1 MSEQEDLELQALQ
14 RRLDDAFETTRPRR
28 GFEDE
33 LWLRIQTRRPWW
45 SRFRDSLAAFAG
57 SVRDAPA
64 VPAGVVAV
72 LVIAVIGIGI
82 LNNGI
87 KHNTFASSAPGPAN
101 LSRGG
106 GTRFQGDTAY
116 GGIPT
121 PRLNPGATAPSTP
134 ETVLVPSGPSPTP
147 SNLYFGPAN
156 LSWVGTFGGPVPD
169 APVFRYVEPSA
180 NQLHQ
185 DFGQVASGPGL
196 ALTLSPTEPMLPRPP
211 QWTIVATGGAVPNG
225 SDPVAVA
232 DTFLATHNLLPT
244 WPDEMRVQTSNG
256 VSRVQFLRGF
266 QLPSGAVAY
275 LIDWNG
281 ERYGIEVDI
290 TQERL
295 VATGPVPIGLDV
307 SSYRLINNDAA
318 VQMAIQA
325 PPAGSPAL
333 ALGFVPNVRLDTVQL
348 VYALAVSGQ
357 QGFYEPAYLFSGT
370 FPYGGHTYTKRV
382 LVPLVDP
389 SLRSS

>member
-1 MSEQEDLELQALQ
+1 MSDQEDLELEALQ

-33 LWLRIQTRRPWW
+33 LWLRIQAKRPWW
-45 SRFRDSLAAFAG
+45 ARFRDSVAGFAG

-72 LVIAVIGIGI
+72 LLIAVIGIGI
-82 LNNGI
+82 LSNGI
-87 KHNTFASSAPGPAN
+87 KHNSVASNAPRN
-101 LSRGG
+101 LSLGG
-106 GTRFQGDTAY
+106 GTRSQGDTAY

-121 PRLNPGATAPSTP
+121 PRLNPGATSLSTP
-134 ETVLVPSGPSPTP
+134 ESALFPTVPPATSD
-147 SNLYFGPAN
+147 LYFGPAN
-156 LSWVGTFGGPVPD
+156 LSWVGTFAGPVPD
-169 APVFRYVEPSA
+169 APVFRYVEPPA

-185 DFGQVASGPGL
+185 DIGQVASAPDL
-196 ALTLSPTEPMLPRPP
+196 AVTLSPTESTLPRPP
-211 QWTIVATGGAVPNG
+211 VWTIVASGSSIPGG
-225 SDPVAVA
+225 SDPRSVA
-232 DTFLATHNLLPT
+232 DTFLASHNLLPM
-244 WPDEMRVQTSNG
+244 WPDEVTVQTANGVARVQY
-256 VSRVQFLRGF
+256 LRDF
-266 QLPSGAVAY
+266 QLSSGGVAG

-290 TQERL
+290 AQNRL
-295 VATGPVPIGLDV
+295 VATGPVPIGLDL
-307 SSYRLINNDAA
+307 SPYRLINNDAA
-318 VQMAIQA
+318 VQLAVQA
-325 PPAGSPAL
+325 PASGAPTI
-333 ALGFVPNVRLDTVQL
+333 GFVPNVRLDMVQL

-370 FPYGGHTYTKRV
+370 FEYGGHTYTKRV